1 MIDSADGFIAE
12 ARLRIEAELRER
24 LDRQLRLQPG
34 PAEVRRL
41 LAAIAAQY
49 ERDMEAKIERAEAEG
64 NEPLADALDA
74 LRREVLPE
82 VIETVRTSLP
92 R

>member
-1 MIDSADGFIAE
+1 MLDDTDAFIAD

-34 PAEVRRL
+34 PVEVQRL
-41 LAAIAAQY
+41 LAAVATQY
-49 ERDMEAKIERAEAEG
+49 ERDLEAKVERAEAEG
-64 NEPLADALDA
+64 NEPLADALD
-74 LRREVLPE
+74 LVQREILPE
-82 VIETVRTSLP
+82 VVEKVRASLP